1 MPRRRSRTWQAARIS
16 ARWRSRSGEALAF
29 AMPLRHIDV
38 VIRSGIVPCTINLR
52 EETKMRTILV
62 GAALIALT
70 VGASA
75 QDKRPDYGTAI
86 NAAAAKK
93 IAAGV
98 VAECQKNGWNVA
110 VAVVDNHGFLVYF
123 ERMDNTQ
130 TASMDIAI
138 GKARAAATYRR
149 PTRVF
154 MDVIN
159 KGGVA
164 TATLPGVFASP
175 GGVPIMADGKVTGAV
190 GVSGPTGDQDEQ
202 CSKAGLETT

>member
-1 MPRRRSRTWQAARIS
+1 MRVFLAA
-16 ARWRSRSGEALAF
+16 
-29 AMPLRHIDV
+29 
-38 VIRSGIVPCTINLR
+38 
-52 EETKMRTILV
+52 
-62 GAALIALT
+62 AALVALT
-70 VGASA
+70 SGASA
-75 QDKRPDYGTAI
+75 QDKRPEYGTEV

-130 TASMDIAI
+130 TASMEIAV
-138 GKARAAATYRR
+138 GKAKAAATYRR

-154 MDVIN
+154 TDVIN

-175 GGVPIMADGKVTGAV
+175 GGLPIMVDGKVTGGV
-190 GVSGPTGDQDEQ
+190 GVSGVTGDQDEQ
-202 CSKAGLETT
+202 CSKAGLGAT